1 LIVSLPGLLGDV
13 ALIVNNAHRLEIPIA
28 ITVTSILSAVA
39 GVAAR
44 RLFAGARGRAI
55 GLAAIFTVALAAW
68 VGFGLPRFLASMS
81 FRWSTR
87 PAPSLHFTSLDGA
100 AVDVPD
106 PQGRVVVLTFWA
118 TWCLPCRWELPE
130 FERVYDRFARDPRV
144 ALWAVDV
151 GWGPESPRRARAYLE
166 RKGLAVP
173 AAFDSGFTA
182 QALGVHAL
190 PSIALVDG
198 AGRLR
203 MTHSGYDR
211 SEDIPG
217 RLSSA
222 IQRVLDESGP
232 QGSAGAPHRR

>member
-1 LIVSLPGLLGDV
+1 
-13 ALIVNNAHRLEIPIA
+13 
-28 ITVTSILSAVA
+28 
-39 GVAAR
+39 
-44 RLFAGARGRAI
+44 
-55 GLAAIFTVALAAW
+55 
-68 VGFGLPRFLASMS
+68 
-81 FRWSTR
+81 
-87 PAPSLHFTSLDGA
+87 
-100 AVDVPD
+100 VDVPD